1 MDKRNFVTSDID
13 KVFAEE
19 KKKRKFPLYYV
30 LGTAFVILVL
40 VLTTVYYKNLYVPI
54 DNNLK
59 ASGQALNE
67 VNSSINGIVNINT
80 ADITSLCTLYG
91 IGESKALSIINY
103 REINGNFKDKR
114 DILNV
119 SGIGD
124 KIYDKIKDKI
134 CV

>member
-13 KVFAEE
+13 KVFTEE

-80 ADITSLCTLYG
+80 ADINSLCTLYG

-103 REINGNFKDKR
+103 REINGSFKDKR

-124 KIYDKIKDKI
+124 KTYDKIKDKI